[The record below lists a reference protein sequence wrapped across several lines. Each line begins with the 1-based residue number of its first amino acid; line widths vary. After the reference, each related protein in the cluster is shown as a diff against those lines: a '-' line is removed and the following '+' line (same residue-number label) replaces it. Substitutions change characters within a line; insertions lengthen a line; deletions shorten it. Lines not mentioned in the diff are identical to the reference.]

1 MKLQPVPLNRVQ
13 ITDTFWSPR
22 LETNRKVTVPHLFE
36 MCRRTGRLK
45 NLEVAAQ
52 KARQGYEGY
61 VFNDSDVHKSLEAAA
76 FVLAT
81 HPDDPMA
88 KPVDDAI
95 ALIANAQMPDGYLN
109 SYYQVNAPDKRW
121 TDLRDNHEL
130 YCAGHLIEA
139 AVAHYQATGKVGAK
153 QIASPLLDVAV
164 KLADHIDR
172 TFGDAPG
179 KRMGYPGHPE
189 LELALIKLWRVT
201 GEKRYFDLARFFV
214 EKRGSKFFAQEH
226 NTPLDRYD
234 GKYWQDDKPLCEQ
247 SEIVGHAVRAAYLLS
262 AATEIVAETDD
273 EKLMKALERIWRNAA
288 TKRMFITG
296 GIGTSASNEGFTTDY
311 DLPTRTAYQE
321 TCASIAN
328 VLWNHRM
335 NLLTGDARYTDVVE
349 RSLYNGVLA
358 GISLSG
364 DKFYYVNPLESAGH
378 HHRQEWFGCACCPP
392 NISRLLGSLGGYL
405 YATSDNA
412 VWVNLYVDST
422 AQVSLRGAERK
433 SSLRAERSDVLHPRN
448 LMLAKGIA
456 SPAAR
461 NDGESEFALRVET
474 KYPWD
479 GAVKVTPQLKSSLQ
493 FELRLRVPDWCKQPT
508 VKVVSQPLSKPVSK
522 PISQPISKPT
532 IERGYLVLSRT
543 WKPGDAVELTLPMP
557 VMKVQSHPN
566 VKETVGHIALQRGP
580 IVYCFEA
587 CDNAAPLRQV
597 AIPLDAQFEPKWK
610 RTVLGGVMVLE
621 GQGVVA
627 EEADWTNALYQEAI
641 PPRAVKLTAVPYY
654 AWDNRQPEVQ
664 QPEVRRRPR
673 RVEWGADAP
682 GPQMKVWLP
691 TTPPTLPILGLE
703 SRAEVT
709 MSFVSGNCQPWGVN
723 DGAEPKSSGEQPAA
737 LCHWWHHKGGEE
749 WVQYTWKKPIT
760 VAGVRVYWFDDTG
773 RGECRLPASWR
784 VMYLDGK
791 DWKPVEA
798 QGKYDAQLDR
808 WCELRFEP
816 VNTTALRLVVQM
828 QRGGAAG
835 VHEWKV
841 IPAEE

>member
-1 MKLQPVPLNRVQ
+1 MHFSRCVCLLMSLTIFCVIRDTQAQRSNIVKLQPVPFNRVQ

-45 NLEVAAQ
+45 NFELAGQ
-52 KARQGYEGY
+52 RARKGYAGLL
-61 VFNDSDVHKSLEAAA
+61 FNDSDVYKALEAAA

-95 ALIANAQMPDGYLN
+95 ALIAQAQMPDGYLN
-109 SYYQVNAPDKRW
+109 SYYQINAPDRRW
-121 TDLRDNHEL
+121 TNLRDHHEL

-139 AVAHYQATGKVGAK
+139 AVAHAQATGKRT
-153 QIASPLLDVAV
+153 LLDVAV
-164 KLADHIDR
+164 KFADHIDR
-172 TFGDAPG
+172 IFGDAPG

-189 LELALIKLWRVT
+189 LELALIKLWRAT

-214 EKRGSKFFAQEH
+214 EKRGSQFFAQEH

-247 SEIVGHAVRAAYLLS
+247 TEIVGHAVRAAYLLS
-262 AATEIVAETDD
+262 AATEIVAETGD
-273 EKLMKALERIWRNAA
+273 EKLRKALERIWRNAT

-335 NLLTGDARYTDVVE
+335 NLLTGDSRYADVVE
-349 RSLYNGVLA
+349 RALYNGVLA

-364 DKFYYVNPLESAGH
+364 DRFFYVNPLDSAGH

-422 AQVSLRGAERK
+422 AQ
-433 SSLRAERSDVLHPRN
+433 
-448 LMLAKGIA
+448 
-456 SPAAR
+456 
-461 NDGESEFALRVET
+461 GEVQGQKFALRVET

-479 GAVKVTPQLKSSLQ
+479 GAVKVTPRLKSPRQ
-493 FELRLRVPDWCKQPT
+493 FELRLRVPGWCKQPT
-508 VKVVSQPLSKPVSK
+508 VKINGRGVRQPTV
-522 PISQPISKPT
+522 
-532 IERGYLVLSRT
+532 ERGYLVLSRM

-557 VMKVQSHPN
+557 VMKMQAHPN
-566 VKETVGHIALQRGP
+566 VKETVGHVALQRGP
-580 IVYCFEA
+580 MVYCFEA

-597 AIPLDAQFEPKWK
+597 AVPLEASFAPKW
-610 RTVLGGVMVLE
+610 RRDLLGGVMVLE

-627 EEADWTNALYQEAI
+627 EEADWTNVLYQEAI
-641 PPRAVKLTAVPYY
+641 PPRAVKLRAVPYY
-654 AWDNRQPEVQ
+654 AWDNRQAGE
-664 QPEVRRRPR
+664 
-673 RVEWGADAP
+673 
-682 GPQMKVWLP
+682 MKVWLP

-737 LCHWWHHKGGEE
+737 LCHWWPHKGTEE
-749 WVQYTWKKPIT
+749 WVQYTWKRPVN

-798 QGKYDAQLDR
+798 QGKYDVQLDR
-808 WCELRFEP
+808 WCELRFAP
-816 VNTTALRLVVQM
+816 VHTTALRLVVQM
-828 QRGGAAG
+828 QRGWAAG